1 MTLWLALKSYIY
13 KELMFLGLLKSIFW
27 SPIMNNTSFFSGHS
41 FAKLW
46 ALSLLIVGSAAI
58 GATNVYFGI
67 NDQVSPSLNNPHRIP
82 DYMDPKSQAL
92 SREIQSIKYEVK
104 DEMSE
109 VVETIHDIAFRNNHS
124 ESIPILDY
132 TTGTSN

>member
-1 MTLWLALKSYIY
+1 MR
-13 KELMFLGLLKSIFW
+13 
-27 SPIMNNTSFFSGHS
+27 NTSFFGGYR
-41 FAKLW
+41 FVKLW

-67 NDQVSPSLNNPHRIP
+67 DDQVSPSLNNPHRIP
-82 DYMDPKSQAL
+82 DHMDPKSQAL

-104 DEMSE
+104 EEMAE
-109 VVETIHDIAFRNNHS
+109 VEETIHSIAFRDNLGQSH
-124 ESIPILDY
+124 PILDY